1 MERWGGRNRC
11 CIHKKP
17 QVRRADRRGVCL
29 DWRDRWEE
37 CGRWEMSPQTS
48 DGRGEYGGAL
58 MCLLEF
64 EAYRET
70 ERARMNL
77 VLVEKSKGLILY
89 PLESFSLDNNM
100 TTMIIK
106 MALAKMT
113 QSLYRVGHMQC
124 VCVVLV

>member
-1 MERWGGRNRC
+1 
-11 CIHKKP
+11 
-17 QVRRADRRGVCL
+17 
-29 DWRDRWEE
+29 
-37 CGRWEMSPQTS
+37 
-48 DGRGEYGGAL
+48 

-64 EAYRET
+64 EACRKT

-124 VCVVLV
+124 VCVVFV